1 MKNSQSLVQER
12 FSAPWPVI
20 IITEDHW
27 ISVVYSREEFR
38 WATSLTSPMRYSETQ
53 LRRLRYVG
61 PVVPCVVFSHV
72 VDNEQLTHDPDNI
85 FATKILNASSPEFI
99 RTVRTALHA
108 IISDPER
115 QPLPIS
121 ESQISTATAPELW
134 IFCVNN
140 FGPWGSRSER
150 PVNQTSESELFDY
163 NCILRRE
170 QFFHML
176 IPAIKTEFP
185 LLKNIHLKKTNTD
198 NPDTPSIYFAL
209 ELSIPHPEWPNVH
222 IHLFDNSITISIG
235 DTKYPHPKIKN
246 THPDIYP
253 DIDPDRDSLTKSVNL
268 VIAQLKHI
276 SQGGTM
282 TKDKFLDTNTPQR
295 TSNLIPS
302 HFARTS
308 HSLPPW

>member
-1 MKNSQSLVQER
+1 M
-12 FSAPWPVI
+12 
-20 IITEDHW
+20 
-27 ISVVYSREEFR
+27 
-38 WATSLTSPMRYSETQ
+38 
-53 LRRLRYVG
+53 G